1 MTPEYGT
8 QRQNVS
14 DLGLHAP
21 QIRSAPPLIAKRAF
35 DLCVALCGLILFSP
49 LFVLIALAI
58 KLDSSGPV
66 LFHQERV
73 GQYGRPFRIHKFRT
87 LVDGAEHMGARYVLE
102 KDDPRITRVGRV
114 LRRLTLD
121 ELPQLVNVLKG
132 EVSLVGPRPTL
143 AYQVARYDDFQRQ
156 RLLVKPGMT
165 GWAWIHGR
173 RELTWPQRIKLDVWY
188 VTHWSLGLDIEILWR
203 SIPLLLRGTGVDS
216 PHEPDEISRLDG
228 PVAEDSEV
236 AR

>member
-1 MTPEYGT
+1 MSGLWDCEEGVRPEYRT
-8 QRQNVS
+8 PRQNVS
-14 DLGLHAP
+14 DFRRHAP
-21 QIRSAPPLIAKRAF
+21 HVHGSLPLIAKRAL
-35 DLCVALCGLILFSP
+35 DLCVAALGLVLCGP
-49 LFVLIALAI
+49 LFVLTAVAI

-66 LFHQERV
+66 FFHQERI
-73 GQYGRPFRIHKFRT
+73 GRYGRPFSIHKFRT

-102 KDDPRITRVGRV
+102 RGDARITRVGGV

-156 RLLVKPGMT
+156 RLLVRPGMT

-173 RELTWPQRIKLDVWY
+173 TELTWPQRIELDVWY
-188 VTHWSLGLDIEILWR
+188 VSHWSLGLDLKILWR

-216 PHEPDEISRLDG
+216 PHEPDEISRLD
-228 PVAEDSEV
+228 
-236 AR
+236 